1 MYIISICIKNSCKA
15 IVEISS
21 NQARVNEKA
30 SMRAVAKILQ
40 HEQVSTRVIFAS
52 SSSKG
57 QNLRALLHWM
67 GPFDTPFELR
77 NNFAAFWYQP
87 VEI

>member
-40 HEQVSTRVIFAS
+40 HEQVSARVIFAS
-52 SSSKG
+52 TFTLNG
-57 QNLRALLHWM
+57 TIRY
-67 GPFDTPFELR
+67 PF
-77 NNFAAFWYQP
+77 
-87 VEI
+87 